1 MYFGDFGS
9 SASALR
15 ISAAA
20 FPRFASRT
28 STSGQSRSCSSDLAT
43 IAGRRSIRICRRS
56 KDLGDRWTRR
66 SPSCS
71 SSRVSES
78 NRNGPKWTLMAKL
91 RNGYGFPAT
100 WAGTPLHN
108 SGMPPAAKAPT
119 GLSIWHAMRE
129 ELMLNLYPLPYT
141 TLPPT
146 IFYVYLHPAD
156 FDRLRGILPLLLAR
170 LHPPRTAHPRQVN

>member
-1 MYFGDFGS
+1 M
-9 SASALR
+9 
-15 ISAAA
+15 
-20 FPRFASRT
+20 
-28 STSGQSRSCSSDLAT
+28 
-43 IAGRRSIRICRRS
+43 RICRRS
-56 KDLGDRWTRR
+56 NDLGERCTR

-71 SSRVSES
+71 SSRVAGS

-108 SGMPPAAKAPT
+108 NGMPQTAKAPT

-156 FDRLRGILPLLLAR
+156 FDRLEGIV
-170 LHPPRTAHPRQVN
+170 PPRLRQPPPAPAGHD